1 MNFINLGFLSFVL
14 SNNSFFR
21 YGSRDDWG
29 GRRKVDDVLAKLY
42 RSSTALTKTSPT
54 FDHVDQIAATSN
66 RLSEWEVGNQFK
78 RAHFSALESL
88 ILKSN
93 SNSSHRNF
101 KRFSSPRVEDN
112 ISSGHR
118 KISFKPGQDAFVEAF
133 WNSWLIL
140 YQVFFRKFKN
150 RNKLTI
156 SNECLN
162 ICQKIWLKAI
172 LCLKNCK
179 LLNNWVGKF
188 LLN

>member
-1 MNFINLGFLSFVL
+1 MNFINLAFLSFVL

-42 RSSTALTKTSPT
+42 RSSTDLTKTSPT

-133 WNSWLIL
+133 WNSWLTL
-140 YQVFFRKFKN
+140 YQVFLENFKIEINSRFRMNAWISVRRFDS
-150 RNKLTI
+150 KL
-156 SNECLN
+156 
-162 ICQKIWLKAI
+162 
-172 LCLKNCK
+172 
-179 LLNNWVGKF
+179 
-188 LLN
+188 